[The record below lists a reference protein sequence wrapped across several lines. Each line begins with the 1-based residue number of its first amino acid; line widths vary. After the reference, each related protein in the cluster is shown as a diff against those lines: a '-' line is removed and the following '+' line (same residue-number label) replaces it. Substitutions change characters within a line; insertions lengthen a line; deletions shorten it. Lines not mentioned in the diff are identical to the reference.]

1 MEDRC
6 TVCIISLFDGGR
18 MLVTFQD
25 TNWKFEA
32 FGYRGGGDVPIIEP
46 EGVQSITA
54 PFHIYSKTSHC
65 NLFVPPAFYLHS
77 GFRFDPKVIME
88 RMQGPHPLGDVQAT
102 VIVWSAYSTSRAQAG
117 VFTSAFTRVAQEFEG
132 SASHYEMLQ
141 EIRWAIISHK
151 LIVDILKALQSK
163 GWRSYGRRRRPS
175 TSSNMDSL

>member
-1 MEDRC
+1 
-6 TVCIISLFDGGR
+6 

-141 EIRWAIISHK
+141 EISRRVGEATGGEGGHP
-151 LIVDILKALQSK
+151 LLQIWTHCDGENK
-163 GWRSYGRRRRPS
+163 E
-175 TSSNMDSL
+175 MADSMNDSFVI